1 MYLSMYQSFSIL
13 VSLAMLVGVIS
24 IRNFNIQVN
33 IAVVTI
39 STMAIV
45 LLKLL
50 SFFQIMHPVYIVI
63 DEFMRT
69 IDYHSILMDGLLSF
83 LLFAGA
89 LSINCNQIKDWAL
102 EIGILALISTC
113 ISTALI
119 AFSTYY
125 TFHWIGIDIPLIYCL
140 LYGSLISPT
149 DPIAVIAMLK
159 QLKAPSSLQTKIAGE
174 SLFNDGVGIVLFAVL
189 YDLLSSPSHSIN
201 MYSFLYLFSYK
212 SILGM
217 LYGYCLGVLLKHL
230 IDYRKGSYVTD
241 VMSTL
246 VVTTGAYTV
255 AELLHISGPLA
266 MVVAGLSLSQTLN
279 SNNVSPL
286 RRKELHHFWVMIDE
300 VFNVTLFMLLGLE
313 AITIPFVENTLI
325 VMATSI
331 VICLIVRYIAVAIP
345 MSLLKMRR
353 KQHKNSTMIIVW
365 GGLRGGLAMALAL
378 SIPYSEFRD
387 VILTATFSVIMFSIV
402 IQGTT
407 IKYLVKQ

>member
-13 VSLAMLVGVIS
+13 VSLAMLIGVIS

-45 LLKLL
+45 LLKFL
-50 SFFQIMHPVYIVI
+50 SFFQIIQPAYIVI

-89 LSINCNQIKDWAL
+89 LSINFNQIKDWAL

-113 ISTALI
+113 ISTVLI
-119 AFSTYY
+119 AYSTYY

-159 QLKAPSSLQTKIAGE
+159 ELKAPSSLQTKIAGE

-189 YDLLSSPSHSIN
+189 YDLLNSPSHSIN

-217 LYGYCLGVLLKHL
+217 FYGYCLGVLLKHL

-407 IKYLVKQ
+407 IKHLVKQ